1 MMLTSDFLTSAWN
14 GAGLSQGD
22 CVLLHSNVKRWTREL
37 LRSGNKK
44 PLETI
49 FDSFLNAVGEEGTLI
64 FPLFNFDFTSG
75 VPFRVLE
82 TPSQMGALTEF
93 ARSRANSFRS
103 GHPVYSFCAFGKYAD
118 NIHSIM
124 NKSAYADDS
133 PFGFLRQFNGKIAVL
148 DLEDQG
154 SMTFYHHVEEICG
167 VDYRYDKVFTGDYV
181 DRNGLTELKEF
192 SIYVRDIDKGVLTH
206 VNPAGEDMWRNGI
219 YKGDRP
225 GEKSGLRTAPAV
237 DVFDYVK
244 QIIDTGRAENMLF
257 RYSQE

>member
-1 MMLTSDFLTSAWN
+1 MMLTADCLTSAWTE
-14 GAGLSQGD
+14 AGVSEGD

-49 FDSFLNAVGEEGTLI
+49 LDSFLNAVGEEGTLI

-75 VPFRVLE
+75 VPFNVLK
-82 TPSQMGALTEF
+82 TPSQMGALTEL

-118 NIHSIM
+118 NINAIM

-133 PFGFLRQFNGKIAVL
+133 PFGFLRQVNGKIAVL

-154 SMTFYHHVEEICG
+154 SMTFYHHVEEVCG
-167 VDYRYDKVFTGDYV
+167 VNYRYDKVFSGDYV
-181 DRNGLTELKEF
+181 DRNGSTELKDF

-206 VNPAGEDMWRNGI
+206 VNPAGEGMWRTGI
-219 YKGDRP
+219 YKGDLP
-225 GEKSGLRTAPAV
+225 GEKSGLRTASAV
-237 DVFDYVK
+237 DVFEYVK
-244 QIIDTGRAENMLF
+244 EIIDTGRAENMLF
-257 RYSQE
+257 RYSKE